1 VRGPGAAS
9 VTGSLRPRRTV
20 PFAVVLA
27 ALAMWAALPLPAAS
41 QGERSLRERIDRSER
56 RERQLGGAVQRLDRL
71 VARTAREVGVVQG
84 RLTEVEGELASAAAR
99 LAATRAELAAE
110 RERLARNRR
119 RLASS
124 RRLLAAQLLADY
136 KGHDPSLATLVLG
149 ASSFADLLAQ
159 VEYVKRVEER
169 NAVIVDRV
177 RRWRDEARRRSGVLA
192 RLEAAR
198 EQDTQAV
205 RRRRDA
211 LAVMRDGLAAREATL
226 QRARAARAQALAGT
240 RAGRLAAER
249 ELRALVRER
258 ERAAAEAASAAPT
271 RASGPSPG
279 PGGPWAIPWPIVQ
292 CESGG
297 QNLTPNAAGASGY
310 YQMMPDTWAGLGGST
325 PHAYQASK
333 AEQDRLA
340 ARLWAGGRGARN
352 WVCAALV

>member
-1 VRGPGAAS
+1 M
-9 VTGSLRPRRTV
+9 L
-20 PFAVVLA
+20 LA
-27 ALAMWAALPLPAAS
+27 ALGLWAVVPLPASS
-41 QGERSLRERIDRSER
+41 QGEQSLRERIDRSER
-56 RERQLGGAVQRLDRL
+56 RERQLGGAVERLDRL
-71 VARTAREVGVVQG
+71 VARTTREVAVVQG

-99 LAATRAELAAE
+99 LETTRAELAAE
-110 RERLARNRR
+110 RERLERNRR

-124 RRLLAAQLLADY
+124 RRMLAAQLLADY
-136 KGHDPSLATLVLG
+136 KTHDPSLATLVLG
-149 ASSFADLLAQ
+149 ASSFADLLAR

-177 RRWRDEARRRSGVLA
+177 RRWRDDARRRSAVLA

-198 EQDTQAV
+198 EQDTLAV
-205 RRRRDA
+205 QRRRDA

-240 RAGRLAAER
+240 RAGRLSAER

-258 ERAAAEAASAAPT
+258 ERAAAEAAEAAASAPT

-279 PGGPWAIPWPIVQ
+279 PGGPWAIPWAIVQ

-310 YQMMPDTWAGLGGST
+310 YQMMPGTWAGLGGST
-325 PHAYQASK
+325 PHAYQAPK

-340 ARLWAGGRGARN
+340 ARLWAGGRGSRN
-352 WVCAALV
+352 WVCAGLV